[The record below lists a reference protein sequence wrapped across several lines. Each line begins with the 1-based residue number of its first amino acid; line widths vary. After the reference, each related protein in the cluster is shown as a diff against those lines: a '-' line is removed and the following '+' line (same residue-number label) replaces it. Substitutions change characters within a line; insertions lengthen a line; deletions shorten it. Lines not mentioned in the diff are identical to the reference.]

1 MSESVYR
8 GVGRA
13 NLNLPAGMAAA
24 CDGETSVVGHYDCHC
39 GLYVECTVPDH
50 VDEYGTD
57 TYGVMATDIS
67 EFRRYAG
74 L

>member
-1 MSESVYR
+1 M
-8 GVGRA
+8 GRA
-13 NLNLPAGMAAA
+13 DLNLSAGVAAA
-24 CDGETSVVGHYDCHC
+24 CDGEASVIGHYDWHC

-50 VDEYGTD
+50 VDVYGTD
-57 TYGVMATDIS
+57 SIGVMATDMS